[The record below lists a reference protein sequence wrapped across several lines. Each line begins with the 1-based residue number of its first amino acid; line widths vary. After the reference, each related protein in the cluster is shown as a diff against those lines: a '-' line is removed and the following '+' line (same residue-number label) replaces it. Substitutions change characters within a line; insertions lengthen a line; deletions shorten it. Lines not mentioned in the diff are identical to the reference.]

1 MNAGKTRIDERS
13 AMNYDNIKMM
23 TKDAGKNG
31 RNTECHG

>member
-1 MNAGKTRIDERS
+1 MNAGKMRIDERLEI
-13 AMNYDNIKMM
+13 NYDNIETM